1 MAKDPIGDTLESVVN
16 EGALAGAVTLAWQ
29 GGRVMQ
35 TSCAG
40 WRDVEARIPMQRDTL
55 FRIASMS
62 KPITST
68 VALQLFEEGRFA
80 LDDPIDRW
88 APEFAAVRV
97 LKTPDGA
104 LNDTVPATRP
114 ISFADLLTHRSGITH
129 RDSGFGPIST
139 AYNEALGGAIDS
151 RVAPDEWIARLAALP
166 LIDQPGHTL
175 HYGHSTDLLGF
186 LIARIEDAPLGD
198 VLQRR
203 IFSRLGMKDTGFV
216 VPTAKKNRRA
226 GLYGFDEAGRPE
238 KRLTCPGGSTV
249 AERPED
255 MTFVSGGQG
264 LWSSADD
271 YLAFARMFV
280 GRGTVDGVQ
289 VLRPE
294 TLALMTRNSLT
305 AEQRASG
312 EVVRMKMFARRHGFG
327 LGVAVMMESGGPP
340 SLPCGGPVG
349 AVGWPGAFGGWW
361 RADAASGSVLVFLAH
376 NLLKLEQFAA
386 GIGLG
391 VYGAIEKFQELAA
404 SLQQQPRS
412 VES

>member
-68 VALQLFEEGRFA
+68 AALQLFEEGRFA

-226 GLYGFDEAGRPE
+226 GLYGFDEAGRLE

-264 LWSSADD
+264 LWSTADD

-327 LGVAVMMESGGPP
+327 MGVAVMMESGGPP